1 MKPVFTYFRMV
12 ADLVFPRICPLCG
25 NILQDQEQKI
35 CLRCLYDLP
44 LTGIRDP
51 EDNPAARIFWGRVPF
66 AGVVSFL
73 YYEKDNKTSRL
84 IREIKYR
91 GDKELGYEMG
101 RYFGRQLSVFQ
112 SFRDV
117 DIVVPVPLHKRKQ
130 RIRGYN
136 QSEYI
141 GRGLAEMLNKPLDGR
156 NLYRK
161 IYNPTQTRKSRLQRW
176 ENVEGI
182 FGVRDPAAF
191 DGKHLLLVDDVI
203 TTGAT
208 LEACSSAILSVAAVR
223 ISIVSLA
230 LAR

>member
-1 MKPVFTYFRMV
+1 M
-12 ADLVFPRICPLCG
+12 CG
-25 NILQDQEQKI
+25 NILQDHEQKI

-66 AGVVSFL
+66 VGVISFL

-101 RYFGRQLSVFQ
+101 RYFGRKLSDMQLFG
-112 SFRDV
+112 DV
-117 DIVVPVPLHKRKQ
+117 DLVVPVPLHKRKR

-141 GRGLAEMLNKPLDGR
+141 GRGLAEMLAKPLDGR
-156 NLYRK
+156 TLYRK
-161 IYNPTQTRKSRLQRW
+161 VYNPTQTRKSRLQRW

-182 FGVRDPAAF
+182 FDVRDPGVF

-208 LEACSSAILSVAAVR
+208 LEACASALLTVADVR